1 MPTRLSVFGVPIP
14 EKAIERRRV
23 LPVALGLI
31 AALTAVEW
39 YYSFDFSLGV
49 LYTIPVLLASA
60 ALNRWQIV
68 LFGVF
73 AALARTPFTPAASPL
88 ESLLKFA
95 MATIA
100 YTCTGL
106 LLVEISN
113 SRRRLLESFA
123 KVQLEQEL
131 RRRAQEQLR
140 ILAESSPA
148 AIVTLDASSRVLAAN
163 RAAEEMLGFTAGTL
177 AGRPVDAHFPMF
189 ANALKV
195 ASSHRSI
202 RTSVTGWARR
212 DNDQQFPIQAWF
224 SVYGHG
230 DDRCLAAIVVDMS
243 EEVRDREREHFQHL
257 LDYNRLLASAVSHE
271 IRNLCSAISVVYSN
285 LDQRVDLRGSADFEA
300 MGRLVG
306 GLMEL
311 ASLDLRSSGSEGSR
325 ATDLQSVL
333 DQLRVVIEP
342 DWDEIG
348 GQVTW
353 DVPAALPS
361 VAASAHGL
369 LQIFLNLCQN
379 SLRAVAREPEPALHI
394 DVQVAGDDLVVRIAD
409 NGPGVAAPDELFHL
423 HPARSST
430 GGSGLG
436 LYISRELARSAGG
449 DLRHVPTPRG
459 AEFLLIVPQVRD
471 ALEGLRAS

>member
-23 LPVALGLI
+23 LPVALLLI
-31 AALTAVEW
+31 ALLAAVEW
-39 YYSFDFSLGV
+39 YFSFDFSLGV

-73 AALARTPFTPAASPL
+73 AALARAPFTPAASPL

-100 YTCTGL
+100 YSCTGL
-106 LLVEISN
+106 LLVEMSN
-113 SRRRLLESFA
+113 SRRRLLEAFA
-123 KVQLEQEL
+123 KVQLEKDL

-148 AIVTLDASSRVLAAN
+148 AILTLDVSARVLAAN
-163 RAAEEMLGFTAGTL
+163 RAADEMLGLPPGSL
-177 AGRPVDAHFPMF
+177 AGRAVDAHFPMF

-195 ASSHRSI
+195 SNHRRI

-271 IRNLCSAISVVYSN
+271 IRNLCSAISVVHSN
-285 LDQRVDLRGSADFEA
+285 LAQRPDLRSSADFEA
-300 MGRLVG
+300 LGRLVG

-311 ASLDLRSSGSEGSR
+311 ASLDLRSREQDGPRS
-325 ATDLQSVL
+325 TDLQAVI

-348 GQVTW
+348 GQVSW
-353 DVPAALPS
+353 DVPAGLPPVS
-361 VAASAHGL
+361 ASGHAL
-369 LQIFLNLCQN
+369 LQILLNLCQN
-379 SLRAVAREPEPALHI
+379 SLRAVAREAEPALHI
-394 DVQVAGDDLVVRIAD
+394 GVTVSGNDVVVRIAD
-409 NGPGVAAPDELFHL
+409 NGPGVAAPEELFHL

-449 DLRHVPTPRG
+449 DLLHVASARG
-459 AEFLLIVPQVRD
+459 AEFHLVVPQVHD
-471 ALEGLRAS
+471 ALEDLRAS